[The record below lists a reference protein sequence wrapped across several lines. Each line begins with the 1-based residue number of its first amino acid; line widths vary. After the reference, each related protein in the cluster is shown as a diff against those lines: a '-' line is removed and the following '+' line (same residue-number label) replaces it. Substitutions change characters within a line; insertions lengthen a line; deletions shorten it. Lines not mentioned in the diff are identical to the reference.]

1 MGQKTHPIGFRV
13 GITKDWRSRWFTRK
27 KRLYGKLLV
36 EDQKIRKHI
45 KSKFAYAGISHI
57 EIERKS
63 DDDPAKV
70 TVHAARPGVV
80 IGKKGVNIE
89 QLRADLEKIAGR
101 PVQVDAVEVQN
112 PEANAQL
119 LAETV
124 ADQLSRRIS
133 FRRAMKRTIEQAR
146 NAGVKGI
153 KIMCAGRLGGAE
165 MSRREHYTVG
175 RLPLSTLDAD
185 IDYGFTEAKTPYGH
199 IGVKVWV
206 YHGQVDRSGRGPKE

>member
-1 MGQKTHPIGFRV
+1 LGQKTHPIGFRV

-153 KIMCAGRLGGAE
+153 KIMCAGRL
-165 MSRREHYTVG
+165 
-175 RLPLSTLDAD
+175 PLSTLDAD